1 MMKKITIK
9 WEAGK
14 LLVVEKLV
22 CLKGTALAK
31 INRKKKK
38 KRETTQIT
46 VIRNER
52 VDLTT
57 KPRDF
62 KISVR

>member
-1 MMKKITIK
+1 MKKITIK

-38 KRETTQIT
+38 RETTQIT

>member
-1 MMKKITIK
+1 MKKITIK

-38 KRETTQIT
+38 
-46 VIRNER
+46 ER
-52 VDLTT
+52 DYTNYCY
-57 KPRDF
+57 KE
-62 KISVR
+62 

>member
-1 MMKKITIK
+1 MTKKITMK
-9 WEAGK
+9 WEARK

-31 INRKKKK
+31 INRKK
-38 KRETTQIT
+38 RETTQIT

-52 VDLTT
+52 VDLIT
-57 KPRDF
+57 KPKDF
-62 KISVR
+62 

>member
-38 KRETTQIT
+38 RE
-46 VIRNER
+46 R
-52 VDLTT
+52 LH
-57 KPRDF
+57 KLLL
-62 KISVR
+62 

>member
-1 MMKKITIK
+1 MRELKKKNEMMKKITIK

-31 INRKKKK
+31 INRKKK
-38 KRETTQIT
+38 RE
-46 VIRNER
+46 R
-52 VDLTT
+52 LH
-57 KPRDF
+57 KLLL
-62 KISVR
+62 